1 MKRIVFLFLSL
12 FLLLNVTSQTFS
24 NKVVGKNS
32 AQELDSLSVADY
44 PYLLP
49 IWGEK
54 VTQLGFELPYSAG
67 VSVQYVWQESD
78 ILIDNLQVGFNSGN
92 MFALDEIVRFNNATA
107 ITNGVNI
114 RPDFWLFPF
123 LNIYGIFAKSENQ
136 TAVDFGVYAPGSF
149 EVVDGTLNW
158 EWESVVEAGTTARF
172 DATSIGF
179 GVTPTI
185 GVGGGFMAFDMN
197 FTWTDIPE
205 LDKPAK
211 IFIFGPRVGKTFQ
224 FKKPQQNIAVWVGG
238 FRVKMNSGTS
248 GSLLVYDLMPDF
260 DEKINAGLEEVDQR
274 ALELETWWEE
284 LGRIG
289 QAIPE
294 NIRTYYGTKAKLE
307 LAGAALDAASRA
319 ESVEYKLDKRPANM
333 WNFIVGSQ
341 FQYNKNM
348 MVRAEMGF
356 LGARTQLIVGLQY
369 RFGL

>member
-1 MKRIVFLFLSL
+1 MKRIVFLLLSFIL
-12 FLLLNVTSQTFS
+12 FIGADAQIYSD
-24 NKVVGKNS
+24 KVVGKNS
-32 AQELDSLSVADY
+32 AQELDSLSVAEY

-54 VTQLGFELPYSAG
+54 VTQLGFDLPYSAG

-78 ILIDNLQVGFNSGN
+78 LLIDNLQVGFNNGN
-92 MFALDEIVRFNNATA
+92 LFALDEIVRFKNATA
-107 ITNGVNI
+107 ITNGVNV

-158 EWESVVEAGTTARF
+158 EWESVMEAGTTARF

-211 IFIFGPRVGKTFQ
+211 IFIFGPRLGKTFQ
-224 FKKPQQNIAVWVGG
+224 FKRPQQNIALWVGG

-248 GSLLVYDLMPDF
+248 GSLLVNDLIPGF
-260 DEKINAGLEEVDQR
+260 DELVTSGLEKVDQR
-274 ALELETWWEE
+274 QQEVDEWWDS
-284 LGRIG
+284 LSDIQKKR
-289 QAIPE
+289 PE
-294 NIRTYYGTKAKLE
+294 NIRNYTTSKAKLGV
-307 LAGAALDAASRA
+307 AGAALDAASRA
-319 ESVEYKLDKRPANM
+319 ESVEYNLDKRPENM